1 MKSWT
6 RWTLL
11 GAAATILAAAPV
23 DVKVDATEGVAV
35 NVACADAAQGCK
47 PLAGWV
53 CFGKDRDYPGTCPLS
68 NKECEEAGT
77 KPSEEPETPN

>member
-6 RWTLL
+6 RWFLM
-11 GAAATILAAAPV
+11 GAAAMIMAAAPV
-23 DVKVDATEGVAV
+23 DVNVDETEGVAI

-47 PLAGWV
+47 PLKDWV
-53 CFGKDRDYPGTCPLS
+53 CFGKDKDYPGTCPLS

-77 KPSEEPETPN
+77 EVEEAGTTN